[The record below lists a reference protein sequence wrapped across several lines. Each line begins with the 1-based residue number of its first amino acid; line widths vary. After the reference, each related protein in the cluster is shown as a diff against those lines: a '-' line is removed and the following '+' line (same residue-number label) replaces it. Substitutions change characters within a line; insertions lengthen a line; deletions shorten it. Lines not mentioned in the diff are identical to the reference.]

1 MQKQV
6 ITIDTNGNISGLQVK
21 PGRGVDLQRMAR
33 DIGTKAQTE
42 RVSEIAWDEME
53 QAWFVL
59 PIRGFFKDCAIT
71 QDTWEAYCPFPP
83 QGMTR
88 VQHDTK
94 VLLFEDYEM
103 AVKAEVQILDAAR
116 SMGRF

>member
-33 DIGTKAQTE
+33 DVGSKAQTE
-42 RVSEIAWDEME
+42 RVSEIAWDETE
-53 QAWFVL
+53 QAWFVF
-59 PIRGFFKDCAIT
+59 PIRGFFKNQSIT
-71 QDTWEAYCPFPP
+71 RDTWEAYCPFPP
-83 QGMTR
+83 EGLTR
-88 VQHDTK
+88 VQHPTN

-103 AVKAEVQILDAAR
+103 AVKAEVKILDAAR
-116 SMGRF
+116 EMGRF